1 MNYKKTNASKT
12 TISRDV
18 KELSKETNNIYKTI
32 SILSKRAK
40 QIGVEMKEE
49 LLEKIDEFATTN
61 NSLEE
66 VFENKEQIE
75 VSRYY
80 ERLPK
85 STSIAIQEM
94 IEGNVYH
101 RDPEPEEDNLD
112 KFTDSIENKNE
123 NNSDSTKE
131 SNTEIKEV

>member
-12 TISRDV
+12 TVSRDLYG
-18 KELSKETNNIYKTI
+18 LSKDVGNVYEAIAILAKRSRQI
-32 SILSKRAK
+32 S
-40 QIGVEMKEE
+40 VEMKEE
-49 LLEKIDEFATTN
+49 LLEKINEFATVN

-85 STSIAIQEM
+85 STAIAIQELT
-94 IEGNVYH
+94 EGKIYH
-101 RDPEPEEDNLD
+101 RMAEEKSDN
-112 KFTDSIENKNE
+112 
-123 NNSDSTKE
+123 E
-131 SNTEIKEV
+131 SNDQELDQNKKDLKEKDA

>member
-12 TISRDV
+12 TVSRDLYG
-18 KELSKETNNIYKTI
+18 LSKDVGNVYETIAILAKRSRQI
-32 SILSKRAK
+32 S
-40 QIGVEMKEE
+40 VEMKKE
-49 LLEKIDEFATTN
+49 LLEKINEFATVN

-85 STSIAIQEM
+85 STSIAIQELT
-94 IEGNVYH
+94 EGKIYH
-101 RDPEPEEDNLD
+101 RMPEKEVDNDLSVNEELVD
-112 KFTDSIENKNE
+112 NKNDLKE
-123 NNSDSTKE
+123 KDS
-131 SNTEIKEV
+131 SNKSN

>member
-12 TISRDV
+12 TVSRDI

-94 IEGNVYH
+94 LEGNIYH
-101 RDPEPEEDNLD
+101 REPEVIEDIDLSEN
-112 KFTDSIENKNE
+112 DS
-123 NNSDSTKE
+123 NSEGSSKPEGDSTSDQKKE
-131 SNTEIKEV
+131 A

>member
-12 TISRDV
+12 TVSRDLYG
-18 KELSKETNNIYKTI
+18 LSKDVGNVYETIAILAKRSRQI
-32 SILSKRAK
+32 S
-40 QIGVEMKEE
+40 VEMKEE
-49 LLEKIDEFATTN
+49 LLEKINEFATVN

-85 STSIAIQEM
+85 STAIAIQELT
-94 IEGNVYH
+94 EGKIYH
-101 RDPEPEEDNLD
+101 RMAEKKSDN
-112 KFTDSIENKNE
+112 
-123 NNSDSTKE
+123 E
-131 SNTEIKEV
+131 SNDQELDGNEKDLKEKDS

>member
-12 TISRDV
+12 TVSRDLYG
-18 KELSKETNNIYKTI
+18 LSKDVGNVYETIAILAKRSRQI
-32 SILSKRAK
+32 S
-40 QIGVEMKEE
+40 VEMKEE
-49 LLEKIDEFATTN
+49 LLEKINEFATVN

-85 STSIAIQEM
+85 STSIAIQELT
-94 IEGNVYH
+94 EGKIYH
-101 RDPEPEEDNLD
+101 RMPEKEVDNDLSVNEELVD
-112 KFTDSIENKNE
+112 NE
-123 NNSDSTKE
+123 NDLKEKDS
-131 SNTEIKEV
+131 SNKSN

>member
-12 TISRDV
+12 TVSRDI

-32 SILSKRAK
+32 SILSKRSK

-49 LLEKIDEFATTN
+49 LLEKIDEFVTTN

-94 IEGNVYH
+94 LEGNIYH
-101 RDPEPEEDNLD
+101 REPEVIEDIDLSED
-112 KFTDSIENKNE
+112 DSNSEGSSKPE
-123 NNSDSTKE
+123 GDSNSDQKKE
-131 SNTEIKEV
+131 A

>member
-12 TISRDV
+12 TVSRDLYG
-18 KELSKETNNIYKTI
+18 LSKDVGNVYETIAILAKRSRQI
-32 SILSKRAK
+32 S
-40 QIGVEMKEE
+40 VEMKEE
-49 LLEKIDEFATTN
+49 LLEKINEFATVN

-85 STSIAIQEM
+85 STSIAIQELT
-94 IEGNVYH
+94 EGKIYH
-101 RDPEPEEDNLD
+101 RMPEKEVDNDLSVNEELVD
-112 KFTDSIENKNE
+112 NKNDLKE
-123 NNSDSTKE
+123 KDS
-131 SNTEIKEV
+131 SNKSN

>member
-12 TISRDV
+12 TISRDT
-18 KELSKETNNIYKTI
+18 KELSKETDNIYKTI
-32 SILSKRAK
+32 SILSKRAR

-66 VFENKEQIE
+66 DFENKEQIE

-80 ERLPK
+80 ERLQSQHLLQFK
-85 STSIAIQEM
+85 
-94 IEGNVYH
+94 
-101 RDPEPEEDNLD
+101 
-112 KFTDSIENKNE
+112 K
-123 NNSDSTKE
+123 
-131 SNTEIKEV
+131 

>member
-1 MNYKKTNASKT
+1 MNYKKTNANKT
-12 TISRDV
+12 TVSRDV
-18 KELSKETNNIYKTI
+18 KELSKDTNNIYKTI
-32 SILSKRAK
+32 SILSKRSK

-94 IEGNVYH
+94 LEGNIYH
-101 RDPEPEEDNLD
+101 REPEIIEDIDLPEN
-112 KFTDSIENKNE
+112 DS
-123 NNSDSTKE
+123 NSEDDSTSDQKKE
-131 SNTEIKEV
+131 A

>member
-12 TISRDV
+12 TVSRDLYG
-18 KELSKETNNIYKTI
+18 LSKDVGNVYEAIAILAKRSRQI
-32 SILSKRAK
+32 S
-40 QIGVEMKEE
+40 VEMKEE
-49 LLEKIDEFATTN
+49 LLEKINEFATVN

-85 STSIAIQEM
+85 STAIAIQELT
-94 IEGNVYH
+94 EGKIYH
-101 RDPEPEEDNLD
+101 RMAEKKSDDEFNDQELD
-112 KFTDSIENKNE
+112 GNE
-123 NNSDSTKE
+123 KDLKE
-131 SNTEIKEV
+131 KGS

>member
-12 TISRDV
+12 TVSRDLYG
-18 KELSKETNNIYKTI
+18 LSNEIGNVYETIAILAKRSRQI
-32 SILSKRAK
+32 SF
-40 QIGVEMKEE
+40 EMKEE
-49 LLEKIDEFATTN
+49 LLEKINEFSTVN

-85 STSIAIQEM
+85 STSIAIEELK
-94 IEGNVYH
+94 EGKIYH
-101 RDPEPEEDNLD
+101 RVAEVKSEEN
-112 KFTDSIENKNE
+112 IENEE
-123 NNSDSTKE
+123 NITSKE
-131 SNTEIKEV
+131 S

>member
-12 TISRDV
+12 TVSRDLYG
-18 KELSKETNNIYKTI
+18 LSKDVGNVYETIAILAKRSRQI
-32 SILSKRAK
+32 SL
-40 QIGVEMKEE
+40 EMKEE
-49 LLEKIDEFATTN
+49 LLEKINEFSTVN

-85 STSIAIQEM
+85 STSIAIQELQ
-94 IEGNVYH
+94 EGKIYH
-101 RDPEPEEDNLD
+101 RAPEKKEESEVNMEELGDNKNDL
-112 KFTDSIENKNE
+112 KATDSTNE
-123 NNSDSTKE
+123 SK
-131 SNTEIKEV
+131 

>member
-12 TISRDV
+12 TVSRDI

-32 SILSKRAK
+32 SILSKRSK

-66 VFENKEQIE
+66 IFENKEQIE

-94 IEGNVYH
+94 LEGNIYH
-101 RDPEPEEDNLD
+101 REPEIVEDINL
-112 KFTDSIENKNE
+112 SEND
-123 NNSDSTKE
+123 SDSEDDSTSDQKKE
-131 SNTEIKEV
+131 A

>member
-12 TISRDV
+12 TVSRDLYG
-18 KELSKETNNIYKTI
+18 LSKDVGNVYETIAILAKRSRQI
-32 SILSKRAK
+32 S
-40 QIGVEMKEE
+40 VEMKEE
-49 LLEKIDEFATTN
+49 LLEKINEFATVN

-85 STSIAIQEM
+85 STAIAIQELT
-94 IEGNVYH
+94 EGKIYH
-101 RDPEPEEDNLD
+101 RMAEKKSDN
-112 KFTDSIENKNE
+112 
-123 NNSDSTKE
+123 E
-131 SNTEIKEV
+131 SNAQELDGNEKDLKEKDS

>member
-12 TISRDV
+12 TVSRDLYG
-18 KELSKETNNIYKTI
+18 LSKDVGNVYETIAILAKRSRQI
-32 SILSKRAK
+32 S
-40 QIGVEMKEE
+40 VEMKEE
-49 LLEKIDEFATTN
+49 LLEKINEFATVN

-85 STSIAIQEM
+85 STAIAIQELT
-94 IEGNVYH
+94 EGKIYH
-101 RDPEPEEDNLD
+101 RMAEEKSDN
-112 KFTDSIENKNE
+112 
-123 NNSDSTKE
+123 E
-131 SNTEIKEV
+131 SNDQELDQNKKDLKEKDA

>member
-12 TISRDV
+12 TVSRDI

-32 SILSKRAK
+32 SILSKRSK

-94 IEGNVYH
+94 LEGNIYH
-101 RDPEPEEDNLD
+101 REPEVIEDIDLSEN
-112 KFTDSIENKNE
+112 DS
-123 NNSDSTKE
+123 NSEGSSKPEGDSTSDQKKE
-131 SNTEIKEV
+131 A

>member
-12 TISRDV
+12 TVSRDLYG
-18 KELSKETNNIYKTI
+18 LSKDVGNVYETIPILAKRSRQI
-32 SILSKRAK
+32 S
-40 QIGVEMKEE
+40 VEMKEE
-49 LLEKIDEFATTN
+49 LLEKINEFSTVN

-85 STSIAIQEM
+85 STSIAIQELT
-94 IEGNVYH
+94 EGKIYH
-101 RDPEPEEDNLD
+101 RMAEKKEDDDENQELND
-112 KFTDSIENKNE
+112 NKNNLKE
-123 NNSDSTKE
+123 KDSSDE
-131 SNTEIKEV
+131 SN

>member
-12 TISRDV
+12 TVSRDLY
-18 KELSKETNNIYKTI
+18 ELSKDVGNVYETIAILAKRSRQI
-32 SILSKRAK
+32 S
-40 QIGVEMKEE
+40 VEMKEE
-49 LLEKIDEFATTN
+49 LLEKINEFATVN

-85 STSIAIQEM
+85 STAIAIQELA
-94 IEGNVYH
+94 EGKIYH
-101 RDPEPEEDNLD
+101 RMAEKKSDN
-112 KFTDSIENKNE
+112 
-123 NNSDSTKE
+123 E
-131 SNTEIKEV
+131 SNDQELDGNEKDLKVKDS

>member
-18 KELSKETNNIYKTI
+18 KELSQETDNIYKTI

-40 QIGVEMKEE
+40 QIGLEMKEE

-75 VSRYY
+75 VSKYY

-94 IEGNVYH
+94 LEGNVYH
-101 RDPEPEEDNLD
+101 REPEL
-112 KFTDSIENKNE
+112 
-123 NNSDSTKE
+123 
-131 SNTEIKEV
+131 KEVIEFSEDELSSDDVSSNESVSDDSNEEKKS

>member
-12 TISRDV
+12 TVSRDLYG
-18 KELSKETNNIYKTI
+18 LSEDVGNVYETIAILAKRSRQI
-32 SILSKRAK
+32 S
-40 QIGVEMKEE
+40 VEMKEE
-49 LLEKIDEFATTN
+49 LLEKINEFATVN

-85 STSIAIQEM
+85 STSIAIQELS
-94 IEGNVYH
+94 EGKIYH
-101 RDPEPEEDNLD
+101 RMAEKKSDDESNDSELD
-112 KFTDSIENKNE
+112 ENKKDLKE
-123 NNSDSTKE
+123 KDSSSDS
-131 SNTEIKEV
+131 

>member
-1 MNYKKTNASKT
+1 M
-12 TISRDV
+12 V
-18 KELSKETNNIYKTI
+18 
-32 SILSKRAK
+32 SKRSK

-94 IEGNVYH
+94 LEGNIYH
-101 RDPEPEEDNLD
+101 REPE
-112 KFTDSIENKNE
+112 IEEVIEFSDDDIVSE
-123 NNSDSTKE
+123 NDTVSDQKKE
-131 SNTEIKEV
+131 A

>member
-12 TISRDV
+12 TVSRDLYG
-18 KELSKETNNIYKTI
+18 LSKDVGNVYETIAILAKRSRQI
-32 SILSKRAK
+32 S
-40 QIGVEMKEE
+40 VEMKEE
-49 LLEKIDEFATTN
+49 LLEKINEFATVN

-85 STSIAIQEM
+85 STAIAIQELT
-94 IEGNVYH
+94 EGKIYH
-101 RDPEPEEDNLD
+101 RMAEEKSDNKSNDQELD
-112 KFTDSIENKNE
+112 ENKK
-123 NNSDSTKE
+123 DLKE
-131 SNTEIKEV
+131 KDA

>member
-12 TISRDV
+12 TVSRDLYG
-18 KELSKETNNIYKTI
+18 LSKDVGNVYETIAILAKRSRQI
-32 SILSKRAK
+32 S
-40 QIGVEMKEE
+40 VEMKEE
-49 LLEKIDEFATTN
+49 LLEKINEFATVN

-85 STSIAIQEM
+85 STSIAIQELT
-94 IEGNVYH
+94 EGKIYH
-101 RDPEPEEDNLD
+101 RMAEKKEDDDENQELND
-112 KFTDSIENKNE
+112 NKNNLKE
-123 NNSDSTKE
+123 KDSSDE
-131 SNTEIKEV
+131 SN

>member
-1 MNYKKTNASKT
+1 
-12 TISRDV
+12 
-18 KELSKETNNIYKTI
+18 
-32 SILSKRAK
+32 
-40 QIGVEMKEE
+40 MKEE

-101 RDPEPEEDNLD
+101 RVPEPKEEELD
-112 KFTDSIENKNE
+112 TFTNIVENNNE
-123 NNSDSTKE
+123 NNSDSSKE

>member
-12 TISRDV
+12 TISRDT
-18 KELSKETNNIYKTI
+18 KELSKETDNIYKTI
-32 SILSKRAK
+32 SILSKRAR

-80 ERLPK
+80 D
-85 STSIAIQEM
+85 
-94 IEGNVYH
+94 VYQSQH
-101 RDPEPEEDNLD
+101 LLQF
-112 KFTDSIENKNE
+112 KK
-123 NNSDSTKE
+123 
-131 SNTEIKEV
+131 

>member
-12 TISRDV
+12 TVSRDLY
-18 KELSKETNNIYKTI
+18 ELSKDVGNVYETIAILAKRSRQI
-32 SILSKRAK
+32 S
-40 QIGVEMKEE
+40 VEMKEE
-49 LLEKIDEFATTN
+49 LLEKINEFATVN

-85 STSIAIQEM
+85 STAIAIQELT
-94 IEGNVYH
+94 EGKIYH
-101 RDPEPEEDNLD
+101 RMAEKKSDN
-112 KFTDSIENKNE
+112 
-123 NNSDSTKE
+123 E
-131 SNTEIKEV
+131 SNDQELDGNEKDLKEKDS

>member
-1 MNYKKTNASKT
+1 
-12 TISRDV
+12 
-18 KELSKETNNIYKTI
+18 
-32 SILSKRAK
+32 
-40 QIGVEMKEE
+40 MKEE

-94 IEGNVYH
+94 IEGNVYR
-101 RDPEPEEDNLD
+101 RDPEPKEEDLD
-112 KFTDSIENKNE
+112 AFTDVVENNNE
-123 NNSDSTKE
+123 NNSDSAKE
-131 SNTEIKEV
+131 PNSEIKEA